1 MQGCKN
7 IKRNLTFSDMASQ
20 GQFIRIGDNVT
31 RNRNDIIIL
40 LIMQSEKD
48 EKGSNS
54 FFVTLLN
61 NTVFCLLD

>member
-1 MQGCKN
+1 M
-7 IKRNLTFSDMASQ
+7 KRNLTFSDMASQ

-31 RNRNDIIIL
+31 RNRNDMTAL

-48 EKGSNS
+48 EKGSHS
-54 FFVTLLN
+54 IFVTLLN